1 VAMDRGRPLAIV
13 VGIVLLIAAG
23 APATVAA
30 QEERVTITIAVV
42 TPGDDAVPDASI
54 TAYWDGGSTTGTTF
68 SNGKALLDVPEDADL
83 EVLVSHDDYVRNFPA
98 QIDDASEREVEVT
111 VYEKATLQ
119 ITVEDADGAVS
130 DAEVSFQKDDREV
143 VNRATG
149 SEGEVAS
156 GTLEAGTY
164 RVRVSKAGYFV
175 ERETIDLSGDETET
189 ITIERGTVTLEVNV
203 TDDHFTPPRP
213 IGEATVEVAGSGSVT
228 TQPTGVGRI
237 SVPVNAWASVRVTK
251 ETYRTV
257 ERSVFVAEEDTT
269 MAVTVQRQPAI
280 SVDLLS
286 ERVVVGES
294 VSLTV
299 TDEYGAPVE
308 GATVNLD
315 GEAVTETD
323 ANGEAVIRIESAGE
337 HEVTAELDSLSTGA
351 NTVRGVA
358 EGGETAAATDA
369 PPETE
374 VPGGMPGFGIPAVLV
389 ALAVLLG
396 AAARRRR

>member
-1 VAMDRGRPLAIV
+1 MAMNRGRPLAIV

-30 QEERVTITIAVV
+30 QEDRVTITIAVV
-42 TPGDDAVPDASI
+42 TPGDDPVAEASI

-68 SNGKALLDVPEDADL
+68 SNGKALLDVPDGADL

-98 QIDDASEREVEVT
+98 MVEDASEREVEVT
-111 VYEKATLQ
+111 VYEQASLRV
-119 ITVEDADGAVS
+119 TVEDADGPVS
-130 DAEVSFQKDDREV
+130 NASVSFQKDDREV
-143 VNRATG
+143 VNRATR
-149 SEGEVAS
+149 SSGEVES
-156 GTLEAGTY
+156 GTVEAGTY
-164 RVRVSKAGYFV
+164 RVRVTKAGYFV
-175 ERETIDLSGDETET
+175 ERETVELTGDETET
-189 ITIERGTVTLEVNV
+189 VTIERGTVTLEVNV
-203 TDDHFTPPRP
+203 TDDHFSPPRP
-213 IGEATVEVAGSGSVT
+213 IGEATVDVGGSGSVT
-228 TQPTGVGRI
+228 TQPTGLGRI
-237 SVPVNAWASVRVTK
+237 SVPVNAWTTVRVTK
-251 ETYRTV
+251 ADYRTV
-257 ERSVFVAEEDTT
+257 EQSVFIAEDDETLD
-269 MAVTVQRQPAI
+269 VTVQRQPAI

-337 HEVTAELDSLSTGA
+337 HEVTAELDDLSTGA

-358 EGGETAAATDA
+358 EGGETATATDA

-389 ALAVLLG
+389 ALVALLG